1 MKLLLDATVLIDV
14 LRGDSPAVRFLEDA
28 VESEKELWSIS
39 VVRTE
44 VLTGMRRREETAT
57 QRLLNVVEWLP
68 VDIGMADAAG
78 QLARTWIK
86 SHPGVDTVD
95 YLLAAAAQQLKA
107 RLCTSNIR
115 HFPMIK
121 GLTAPYR

>member
-1 MKLLLDATVLIDV
+1 MKLLLDSTVLIDV
-14 LRGDSPAVRFLEDA
+14 LRGSSPAIRFLEDA
-28 VESEKELWSIS
+28 VVSEDELWSVS

-44 VLTGMRRREETAT
+44 VLTGMRKREETAT
-57 QRLLNVVEWLP
+57 RRLLNVVEWLP
-68 VDIGMADAAG
+68 VDIELADAAG

-95 YLLAAAAQQLKA
+95 YLLAAAAQALRA

-121 GLTAPYR
+121 GLTTPYR